1 MSKRSREESVIAEVE
16 HAFKRHCAVR
26 HELEQP
32 SHNKRKRDDDDAPV
46 YKRLKRKHRAND
58 EELRQCILG
67 LVGLVR
73 KRQKSEQ
80 VLLAQLAGAREQ
92 VRQLSARNE
101 AQGRHIQHLQDT
113 LTMRCQTEPWHE
125 KDFVNYAV
133 Y

>member
-1 MSKRSREESVIAEVE
+1 MKRSRDEEIIAEVE
-16 HAFKRHCAVR
+16 HAFKRHCSMRRAPD
-26 HELEQP
+26 EP
-32 SHNKRKRDDDDAPV
+32 SDNKRKRDDDDAPV

-67 LVGLVR
+67 LVGIVR

-92 VRQLSARNE
+92 ARQLSARNE

-113 LTMRCQTEPWHE
+113 LTMRCHKEPWQGTEFKIHE
-125 KDFVNYAV
+125 V